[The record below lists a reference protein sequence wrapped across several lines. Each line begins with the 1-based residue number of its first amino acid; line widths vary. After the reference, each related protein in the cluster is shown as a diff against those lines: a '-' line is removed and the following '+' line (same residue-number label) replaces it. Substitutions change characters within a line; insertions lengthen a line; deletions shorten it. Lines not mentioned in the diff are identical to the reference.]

1 MHPEVISEEYGIPAA
16 QARTLIR
23 RETRRALAG
32 RWEAWAWLAGS
43 LGVAAALHLAQPGN
57 GLCALLIGTGAL
69 LVWYQVGRFLAEP
82 AVHAAA
88 RGASGRAATM
98 GGPTHHPESPCPPSP
113 PARNAAS
120 RTSIPTAR

>member
-16 QARTLIR
+16 QARDIIG
-23 RETRRALAG
+23 RETRRALLQ
-32 RWEAWAWLAGS
+32 RWQAWAWLVVTAG
-43 LGVAAALHLAQPGN
+43 LAGALYALQPGN

-88 RGASGRAATM
+88 RERS
-98 GGPTHHPESPCPPSP
+98 
-113 PARNAAS
+113 
-120 RTSIPTAR
+120 TA